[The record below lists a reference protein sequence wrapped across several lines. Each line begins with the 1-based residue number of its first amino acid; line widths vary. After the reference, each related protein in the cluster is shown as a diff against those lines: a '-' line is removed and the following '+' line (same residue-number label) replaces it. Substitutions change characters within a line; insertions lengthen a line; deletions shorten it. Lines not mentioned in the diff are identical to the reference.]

1 MSKPDKHDMNDR
13 TNLTDPSDASMTA
26 ATYKPL
32 RLVLVLGK
40 FRVSDRS
47 ANSMKIELG
56 GSTTMTVTLP
66 DGADV
71 KAGDLLTLYTEVL
84 YAQPKDASV

>member
-1 MSKPDKHDMNDR
+1 M
-13 TNLTDPSDASMTA
+13 TDALR
-26 ATYKPL
+26 KPL

-40 FRVSDRS
+40 FRVLERE
-47 ANSMKIELG
+47 ANLMKLALG

-66 DGADV
+66 DRADV

-84 YAQPKDASV
+84 YKHAEPKPPSIQ

>member
-1 MSKPDKHDMNDR
+1 MEP
-13 TNLTDPSDASMTA
+13 TPSEIAA
-26 ATYKPL
+26 ATRKPL

-40 FRVSDRS
+40 FRVTERE
-47 ANSMKIELG
+47 ANQMKLALG

-66 DGADV
+66 DRADV

-84 YAQPKDASV
+84 FDAKPSQPSVQ

>member
-1 MSKPDKHDMNDR
+1 MEPTEAEM
-13 TNLTDPSDASMTA
+13 TDALR
-26 ATYKPL
+26 KPL

-40 FRVSDRS
+40 FRVLERE
-47 ANSMKIELG
+47 ANLMKLALG

-66 DGADV
+66 DRADV

-84 YAQPKDASV
+84 YASPKEPANG

>member
-1 MSKPDKHDMNDR
+1 MEP
-13 TNLTDPSDASMTA
+13 TETEMTA
-26 ATYKPL
+26 ALRKPF

-40 FRVSDRS
+40 FRVSERTE
-47 ANSMKIELG
+47 AVMKLELG

-66 DGADV
+66 PHADV

-84 YAQPKDASV
+84 YAQPEQPPVQ